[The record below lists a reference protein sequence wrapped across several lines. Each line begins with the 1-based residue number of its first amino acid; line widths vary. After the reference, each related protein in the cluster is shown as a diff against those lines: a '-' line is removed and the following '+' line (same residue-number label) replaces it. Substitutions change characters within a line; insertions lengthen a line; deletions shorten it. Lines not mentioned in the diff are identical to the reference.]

1 MWYMY
6 THICTHTH
14 SANLKKTEILPFET
28 TWMDLKDIML
38 SERSQT
44 EKRKT
49 NIS

>member
-1 MWYMY
+1 MY

-14 SANLKKTEILPFET
+14 SANLKKKGEILPFET
-28 TWMDLKDIML
+28 TWMDLKDIMV

-44 EKRKT
+44 EKRKK